1 MIQIYVYNRICTM
14 YNVYSYSRRG
24 ENLVL
29 VLKCHEKERK
39 LGRLAMVEIEKWKH
53 YSTYK
58 YITDAYMCICKLQC
72 I

>member
-1 MIQIYVYNRICTM
+1 MILIYVYNRICTM

-39 LGRLAMVEIEKWKH
+39 LGRLAMVEIDI
-53 YSTYK
+53 
-58 YITDAYMCICKLQC
+58 YIYI
-72 I
+72 IYIYIYI

>member
-1 MIQIYVYNRICTM
+1 M
-14 YNVYSYSRRG
+14 YNVYSYSRQG

-39 LGRLAMVEIEKWKH
+39 LGTLAMVEIEKWKH